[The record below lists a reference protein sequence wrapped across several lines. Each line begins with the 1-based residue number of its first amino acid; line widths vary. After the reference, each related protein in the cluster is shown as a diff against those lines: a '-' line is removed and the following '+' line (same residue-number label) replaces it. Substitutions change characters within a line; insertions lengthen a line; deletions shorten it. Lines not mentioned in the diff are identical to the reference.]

1 MKHSWTLTII
11 HFLEPIIFI
20 LNIFNFIIKSQ
31 NIIDDTSFVFPGSL
45 KTFLDTVL
53 ALRPESRVH

>member
-1 MKHSWTLTII
+1 MII

>member
-1 MKHSWTLTII
+1 MEHSWTLTII

-31 NIIDDTSFVFPGSL
+31 NIIDDASFVFPGSL
-45 KTFLDTVL
+45 KYISCYRFD
-53 ALRPESRVH
+53 AGFFH